1 MVVKNVCSAWAL
13 KQEVKYNQTPVNFSI
28 RVSALSIWCSSAL
41 SQPIAGQ
48 FCIKTHKHDQRNPLP
63 YKKKNPWSS
72 IHSSKEATSESDHL
86 AKLGSHKT

>member
-63 YKKKNPWSS
+63 YKKK
-72 IHSSKEATSESDHL
+72 I
-86 AKLGSHKT
+86 LGLPYILLKRQLVSPII